1 MLIIRRNSKMSF
13 KVEKTKDNEAKLIIE
28 VPAEDFD
35 KAIDE
40 AYEKNKDR
48 FKVDGFR
55 KGKVPREMIE
65 KVYGVGVFY
74 DDAANAVIPEAYA
87 EAAKESGLEIVARP
101 EIQVTKIAA
110 GNPMEFEAIVTLKP
124 EVKLG
129 KYKGVKVEKVEA
141 EVTDEDVE
149 NRLNQDR
156 EQNAR
161 LVAADDKEIEDG
173 DQAIIDFEGFVDDK
187 PFEGGKGEDYP
198 LVIGSHSFIDT
209 FEDQLVGKK
218 VGDEVDVN
226 VTFPEQYQAE
236 ELAGKPALF
245 KVKIKEIKV
254 KEYPE
259 IDDEFAQEVSEFD
272 TLDEYKEDIRKKLTE
287 AKESEAARETESR
300 IIEAIVKD
308 SKMDIPEKMIDT
320 ACDQMVEE
328 FARNMQMQGIA
339 FEQYL
344 QMTGSTLEQMK
355 EQVKPQAE
363 ARVQSSLVLE
373 AIVDAENLEAI
384 DADVDDEILKMSEQY
399 GMEVE
404 KINEMLR
411 DEDREN
417 IKKDICIR
425 KAAELI
431 VNEAK

>member
-1 MLIIRRNSKMSF
+1 MIIRRNIKMSF
-13 KVEKTKDNEAKLIIE
+13 KVEKVNDTEAKLIIE

-40 AYEKNKDR
+40 AYEKNKDK

-55 KGKVPREMIE
+55 KGKVPREMVE
-65 KVYGVGVFY
+65 KIYGVGVFF

-101 EIQVTKIAA
+101 EINVTKIAA

-129 KYKGVKVEKVEA
+129 KYKGVKVDKVEV
-141 EVTDEDVE
+141 EVTDEDIE
-149 NRLNQDR
+149 NRINQDR
-156 EQNAR
+156 EQNSR

-198 LVIGSHSFIDT
+198 LIIGSHSFIDT
-209 FEDQLVGKK
+209 FEEQLVGKK

-226 VTFPEQYQAE
+226 VTFPEQYQAT

-259 IDDEFAQEVSEFD
+259 IDDEFAAEVSEFD
-272 TLDEYKEDIRKKLTE
+272 TLDEYKEDIKKKLTE
-287 AKESEAARETESR
+287 VKEAEAARETESR
-300 IIEAIVKD
+300 IIEAIIKD

-373 AIVDAENLEAI
+373 AIVDAEKIEAT
-384 DADVDDEILKMSEQY
+384 DADVDEEIKKMSEQY

-411 DEDREN
+411 DEDKEN
-417 IKKDICIR
+417 IKKDICVK
-425 KAAELI
+425 KAADLI
-431 VNEAK
+431 MEEAK

>member
-1 MLIIRRNSKMSF
+1 MSF
-13 KVEKTKDNEAKLIIE
+13 KVEKQKDNTAKLIIE
-28 VPAEDFD
+28 VPAEEFD

-40 AYEKNKDR
+40 AQEKNKDQ

-65 KVYGVGVFY
+65 KIYGVGVFF

-87 EAAKESGLEIVARP
+87 TAAKESGLEIVARP
-101 EIQVTKIAA
+101 DIQVTKIAA

-129 KYKGVKVEKVEA
+129 KYKGVKVEKVTA
-141 EVTDEDVE
+141 EVTDEDIE
-149 NRLNQDR
+149 NRLNQDK

-173 DQAIIDFEGFVDDK
+173 DQAIIDFEGFVDDE

-209 FEDQLVGKK
+209 FEDQLIGKK

-226 VTFPEQYQAE
+226 VTFPEQYQAA

-259 IDDEFAQEVSEFD
+259 IDDEFASEVSEFD
-272 TLDEYKEDIRKKLTE
+272 TLDEYKEDIKKKLTE
-287 AKESEAARETESR
+287 VKEAEAARETESR
-300 IIEAIVKD
+300 IIEAIIKD

-320 ACDQMVEE
+320 ACEQMVEE

-339 FEQYL
+339 LEQYL
-344 QMTGSTLEQMK
+344 QMTGSTIDQMK

-373 AIVDAENLEAI
+373 AIVDAENIEAT
-384 DADVDDEILKMSEQY
+384 DADVDEEIKKMSEQY

-411 DEDREN
+411 DEDKEN
-417 IKKDICIR
+417 IKKDICVK
-425 KAAELI
+425 KAADLI
-431 VNEAK
+431 VEEAK

>member
-1 MLIIRRNSKMSF
+1 MSF
-13 KVEKTKDNEAKLIIE
+13 KVEKQKDNTAKLIIE
-28 VPAEDFD
+28 VPAEEFD

-40 AYEKNKDR
+40 AYEKNKDK

-65 KVYGVGVFY
+65 KIYGVGVFF

-87 EAAKESGLEIVARP
+87 TAAKESGLEIVARP
-101 EIQVTKIAA
+101 DIQVTKIAA

-129 KYKGVKVEKVEA
+129 KYKGVKVEKVTA
-141 EVTDEDVE
+141 EVTDEDIE
-149 NRLNQDR
+149 NRLNQDK

-173 DQAIIDFEGFVDDK
+173 DQAIIDFEGFVDDE

-209 FEDQLVGKK
+209 FEDQLIGKK

-226 VTFPEQYQAE
+226 VTFPEQYQAA

-259 IDDEFAQEVSEFD
+259 IDDEFASEVSEFD
-272 TLDEYKEDIRKKLTE
+272 TLDEYKEDIKKKLTE
-287 AKESEAARETESR
+287 VKEAEAARETESR
-300 IIEAIVKD
+300 IIEAIIKD

-320 ACDQMVEE
+320 ACEQMVEE

-339 FEQYL
+339 LEQYL
-344 QMTGSTLEQMK
+344 QMTGSTIDQMK

-373 AIVDAENLEAI
+373 AIVDAENIEAT
-384 DADVDDEILKMSEQY
+384 DADVDEEIKKMSEQY

-411 DEDREN
+411 DEDKEN
-417 IKKDICIR
+417 IKKDICVK
-425 KAAELI
+425 KAADLI
-431 VNEAK
+431 VEEAK

>member
-1 MLIIRRNSKMSF
+1 MFIIRRNIKMSF
-13 KVEKTKDNEAKLIIE
+13 KVEKQKDNTAKLIIE
-28 VPAEDFD
+28 VPAEEFD

-40 AYEKNKDR
+40 AYEKNKDK

-65 KVYGVGVFY
+65 KIYGVGVFF

-87 EAAKESGLEIVARP
+87 TAAKESGLEIVARP
-101 EIQVTKIAA
+101 DIQVTKIAA

-129 KYKGVKVEKVEA
+129 KYKGVKVEKVTA
-141 EVTDEDVE
+141 EVTDEDIE
-149 NRLNQDR
+149 NRLNQDK

-173 DQAIIDFEGFVDDK
+173 DQAIIDFEGFVDDE

-209 FEDQLVGKK
+209 FEDQLIGKK

-226 VTFPEQYQAE
+226 VTFPEQYQAA

-259 IDDEFAQEVSEFD
+259 IDDEFASEVSEFD
-272 TLDEYKEDIRKKLTE
+272 TLDEYKEDIKKKLTE
-287 AKESEAARETESR
+287 VKEAEAARETESR
-300 IIEAIVKD
+300 IIEAIIKD

-320 ACDQMVEE
+320 ACEQMVEE

-339 FEQYL
+339 LEQYL
-344 QMTGSTLEQMK
+344 QMTGSTIDQMK

-373 AIVDAENLEAI
+373 AIVDAENIEAT
-384 DADVDDEILKMSEQY
+384 DADVDEEIKKMSEQY

-411 DEDREN
+411 DEDKEN
-417 IKKDICIR
+417 IKKDICVK
-425 KAAELI
+425 KAADLI
-431 VNEAK
+431 VEEAK

>member
-1 MLIIRRNSKMSF
+1 MSF

-141 EVTDEDVE
+141 EVTDEDIE
-149 NRLNQDR
+149 NRLNQDK

-161 LVAADDKEIEDG
+161 LVAADDKEIENG

-226 VTFPEQYQAE
+226 VTFPEQYQAA

-272 TLDEYKEDIRKKLTE
+272 TLEEYKEDIRKKLTE
-287 AKESEAARETESR
+287 AKENEAARETESR

-308 SKMDIPEKMIDT
+308 SKMDIPEKMIET

-373 AIVDAENLEAI
+373 AIVDAENIEAK

>member
-1 MLIIRRNSKMSF
+1 MSF

-373 AIVDAENLEAI
+373 AIVDAENIEAK

>member
-1 MLIIRRNSKMSF
+1 MSF

-129 KYKGVKVEKVEA
+129 KYKGVKVEKVKA
-141 EVTDEDVE
+141 EVTDEDIE
-149 NRLNQDR
+149 NRLNQDK

-161 LVAADDKEIEDG
+161 LVAADDKEIENG

-226 VTFPEQYQAE
+226 VTFPEQYQAA

-287 AKESEAARETESR
+287 AKENEAARETESR

-373 AIVDAENLEAI
+373 AIVDAENIEAK

>member
-1 MLIIRRNSKMSF
+1 MSF

-141 EVTDEDVE
+141 EVTDEDIE
-149 NRLNQDR
+149 NRLNQDK

-161 LVAADDKEIEDG
+161 LVAADDKEIENG

-187 PFEGGKGEDYP
+187 AFEGGKGEDYP

-226 VTFPEQYQAE
+226 VTFPEQYQAA

-272 TLDEYKEDIRKKLTE
+272 TLEEYKEDIRKKLTE
-287 AKESEAARETESR
+287 AKENEAARETESR

-373 AIVDAENLEAI
+373 AIVDAENIEAK

>member
-1 MLIIRRNSKMSF
+1 MSF

-141 EVTDEDVE
+141 EVTDEDIE
-149 NRLNQDR
+149 NRLNQDK

-161 LVAADDKEIEDG
+161 LVAADDKEIENG

-226 VTFPEQYQAE
+226 VTFPEQYQAA

-245 KVKIKEIKV
+245 KVKIKEIKI

-272 TLDEYKEDIRKKLTE
+272 TLEEYKEDIRKKLTE
-287 AKESEAARETESR
+287 AKENEAARETESR

-373 AIVDAENLEAI
+373 AIVDAENIEAK

>member
-1 MLIIRRNSKMSF
+1 MSF

-141 EVTDEDVE
+141 EVTDEDIE
-149 NRLNQDR
+149 NRLNQDK

-161 LVAADDKEIEDG
+161 LVAADDKEIENG

-226 VTFPEQYQAE
+226 VTFPEQYQAA

-287 AKESEAARETESR
+287 AKENEAARETESR

-373 AIVDAENLEAI
+373 AIVDAENIEAK

>member
-1 MLIIRRNSKMSF
+1 MSF

-141 EVTDEDVE
+141 EVTDEDIE
-149 NRLNQDR
+149 NRLNQDK

-161 LVAADDKEIEDG
+161 LVAADDKEIENG

-226 VTFPEQYQAE
+226 VTFPEQYQAA

-272 TLDEYKEDIRKKLTE
+272 TLEEYKEDIRKKLTE
-287 AKESEAARETESR
+287 AKENEAARETESR

-308 SKMDIPEKMIDT
+308 SKMDIPEKLIDT

-373 AIVDAENLEAI
+373 AIVDAENIEAK

>member
-1 MLIIRRNSKMSF
+1 MSF

-149 NRLNQDR
+149 KRLEQDK

-161 LVAADDKEIEDG
+161 LVAADDKEIEEG

-218 VGDEVDVN
+218 VGDDVDVN
-226 VTFPEQYQAE
+226 VTFPEQYQAA

-259 IDDEFAQEVSEFD
+259 LDDEFAQEVSEFD
-272 TLDEYKEDIRKKLTE
+272 TLDEYKEDIKKKLQE
-287 AKESEAARETESR
+287 AKENEAKRETESR
-300 IIEAIVKD
+300 IIEAIIKD

-355 EQVKPQAE
+355 EQVRPQAE

-373 AIVDAENLEAI
+373 AIVEAENIEAK

-417 IKKDICIR
+417 IKKDICIK
-425 KAAELI
+425 KAADLI
-431 VNEAK
+431 MDEAK

>member
-1 MLIIRRNSKMSF
+1 MSF

-141 EVTDEDVE
+141 EVTDEDIE
-149 NRLNQDR
+149 NRLNQDK

-161 LVAADDKEIEDG
+161 LVAADDKEIENG

-226 VTFPEQYQAE
+226 VTFPEQYQAA

-272 TLDEYKEDIRKKLTE
+272 TLEEYKEDIRKKLTE
-287 AKESEAARETESR
+287 AKENEAARETESR

-373 AIVDAENLEAI
+373 AIVDAENIEAK

>member
-373 AIVDAENLEAI
+373 AIVDAENIEAK

>member
-1 MLIIRRNSKMSF
+1 M
-13 KVEKTKDNEAKLIIE
+13 
-28 VPAEDFD
+28 
-35 KAIDE
+35 
-40 AYEKNKDR
+40 
-48 FKVDGFR
+48 
-55 KGKVPREMIE
+55 
-65 KVYGVGVFY
+65 
-74 DDAANAVIPEAYA
+74 
-87 EAAKESGLEIVARP
+87 
-101 EIQVTKIAA
+101 
-110 GNPMEFEAIVTLKP
+110 
-124 EVKLG
+124 
-129 KYKGVKVEKVEA
+129 
-141 EVTDEDVE
+141 
-149 NRLNQDR
+149 
-156 EQNAR
+156 
-161 LVAADDKEIEDG
+161 
-173 DQAIIDFEGFVDDK
+173 
-187 PFEGGKGEDYP
+187 
-198 LVIGSHSFIDT
+198 
-209 FEDQLVGKK
+209 
-218 VGDEVDVN
+218 GDEVDVN

-287 AKESEAARETESR
+287 AKEIEAKRETESR
-300 IIEAIVKD
+300 IIEAIIKD
-308 SKMDIPEKMIDT
+308 SKMDIPDRMIDT

-373 AIVDAENLEAI
+373 AIVEAEGIEAK

-399 GMEVE
+399 GMEVD

-411 DEDREN
+411 DEDKEN
-417 IKKDICIR
+417 IKKDICVK
-425 KAAELI
+425 KAADLI
-431 VNEAK
+431 MEEAK

>member
-1 MLIIRRNSKMSF
+1 MSF

-141 EVTDEDVE
+141 EVTDEDIE
-149 NRLNQDR
+149 NRLNQDK
-156 EQNAR
+156 EQNDR
-161 LVAADDKEIEDG
+161 LVAADDKEIENG

-226 VTFPEQYQAE
+226 VTFPEQYQAA

-272 TLDEYKEDIRKKLTE
+272 TLEEYKEDIRKKLTE
-287 AKESEAARETESR
+287 AKENEAARETESR

-373 AIVDAENLEAI
+373 AIVDAENIEAK

>member
-1 MLIIRRNSKMSF
+1 MLDIRRNFKMSF

-35 KAIDE
+35 KAINE
-40 AYEKNKDR
+40 AYEKNKDK

-101 EIQVTKIAA
+101 EIQVTKIAK
-110 GNPMEFEAIVTLKP
+110 GNPMEFEAIVTRKP

-141 EVTDEDVE
+141 EVTDEDIE

-161 LVAADDKEIEDG
+161 LVAADDKEIEEG
-173 DQAIIDFEGFVDDK
+173 DQVIIDFEGFVDDK

-236 ELAGKPALF
+236 ELQGKPALF
-245 KVKIKEIKV
+245 KVKIKEIKI

-320 ACDQMVEE
+320 ACDQMVDE
-328 FARNMQMQGIA
+328 FARNMQMQGIQ

-373 AIVDAENLEAI
+373 AIVDAENIEAK

>member
-13 KVEKTKDNEAKLIIE
+13 KVEKTKDNEATLIIE

-300 IIEAIVKD
+300 IIEAIVKV

-373 AIVDAENLEAI
+373 AIVDAENIEAK

>member
-1 MLIIRRNSKMSF
+1 MSF
-13 KVEKTKDNEAKLIIE
+13 KVEKVNDTEAKLIIE

-40 AYEKNKDR
+40 AYEKNKDK

-55 KGKVPREMIE
+55 KGKVPREMVE
-65 KVYGVGVFY
+65 KIYGVGVFF
-74 DDAANAVIPEAYA
+74 DDAANAVIPDAYA

-101 EIQVTKIAA
+101 EINVTKIAA

-129 KYKGVKVEKVEA
+129 KYKGVKVEKVEV
-141 EVTDEDVE
+141 EVTDEDIE
-149 NRLNQDR
+149 NRINQDK

-209 FEDQLVGKK
+209 FEEQLVGKK

-259 IDDEFAQEVSEFD
+259 IDDEFAAEVSEFD
-272 TLDEYKEDIRKKLTE
+272 TLDEYKEDIKKKLTE
-287 AKESEAARETESR
+287 AKEAEAARETESR
-300 IIEAIVKD
+300 IIEAIIKD

-320 ACDQMVEE
+320 ACEQMVEE

-339 FEQYL
+339 LEQYL
-344 QMTGSTLEQMK
+344 QMTGSSIDQMK

-373 AIVDAENLEAI
+373 AIVDAEKIEAT
-384 DADVDDEILKMSEQY
+384 DADVDEEIKKMSEQY

-411 DEDREN
+411 DEDKEN
-417 IKKDICIR
+417 IKKDICVK
-425 KAAELI
+425 KAADLI
-431 VNEAK
+431 VEEAK

>member
-1 MLIIRRNSKMSF
+1 MIIRRNIKMSF
-13 KVEKTKDNEAKLIIE
+13 KVEKVNDTEAKLIIE

-40 AYEKNKDR
+40 AYEKNKDK

-55 KGKVPREMIE
+55 KGKVPREMVE
-65 KVYGVGVFY
+65 KIYGVGVFF

-101 EIQVTKIAA
+101 EINVTKIAA

-129 KYKGVKVEKVEA
+129 KYKGVKVDKVEV
-141 EVTDEDVE
+141 EVTDEDIE
-149 NRLNQDR
+149 NRINQDR
-156 EQNAR
+156 EQNSR

-173 DQAIIDFEGFVDDK
+173 DQAIIDFEGFVDDE

-198 LVIGSHSFIDT
+198 LIIGSHSFIDT
-209 FEDQLVGKK
+209 FEEQLVGKK

-226 VTFPEQYQAE
+226 VTFPEQYQAT

-259 IDDEFAQEVSEFD
+259 IDDEFAAEVSEFD
-272 TLDEYKEDIRKKLTE
+272 TLDEYKEDIKKKLTE
-287 AKESEAARETESR
+287 VKEAEAARETESR
-300 IIEAIVKD
+300 IIEAIIKD

-373 AIVDAENLEAI
+373 AIVDAEKIEAT
-384 DADVDDEILKMSEQY
+384 DADVDEEIKKMSEQY

-411 DEDREN
+411 DEDKEN
-417 IKKDICIR
+417 IKKDICVK
-425 KAAELI
+425 KAADLI
-431 VNEAK
+431 MEEAK

>member
-1 MLIIRRNSKMSF
+1 MSF

-141 EVTDEDVE
+141 EVTDEDIE
-149 NRLNQDR
+149 NRLNQDK

-161 LVAADDKEIEDG
+161 LVAADDKEIENG

-187 PFEGGKGEDYP
+187 AFEGGKGEDYP

-226 VTFPEQYQAE
+226 VTFPEQYQAA

-259 IDDEFAQEVSEFD
+259 LDDEFAQEVSEFD

-287 AKESEAARETESR
+287 AKENEAARETESR

-373 AIVDAENLEAI
+373 AIVDAENIEAK

-431 VNEAK
+431 VDEAK

>member
-1 MLIIRRNSKMSF
+1 MSF
-13 KVEKTKDNEAKLIIE
+13 KVEKIKDTEAKLIIE

-65 KVYGVGVFY
+65 KIYGVGVFY

-101 EIQVTKIAA
+101 DIQVTKIAA

-141 EVTDEDVE
+141 EVTDEDIE
-149 NRLNQDR
+149 KRLEQDR

-161 LVAADDKEIEDG
+161 LVAADDKEIEEG

-245 KVKIKEIKV
+245 KVKVKEIKV
-254 KEYPE
+254 KELPE
-259 IDDEFAQEVSEFD
+259 LDDEFAQEVSEFD
-272 TLDEYKEDIRKKLTE
+272 TLDEYKEDIKKKLQE
-287 AKESEAARETESR
+287 AKENEAKRETESR
-300 IIEAIVKD
+300 IIEAIIKD
-308 SKMDIPEKMIDT
+308 SEMDIPEKMIDT

-373 AIVDAENLEAI
+373 AIVDAENIEAK

-411 DEDREN
+411 DEDKEN
-417 IKKDICIR
+417 IKKDICVK
-425 KAAELI
+425 KAADLI
-431 VNEAK
+431 MEEAK

>member
-1 MLIIRRNSKMSF
+1 MLDIRRNFKMSF

-35 KAIDE
+35 KAINE
-40 AYEKNKDR
+40 AYEKNKDK

-101 EIQVTKIAA
+101 EIQVTKIAK

-141 EVTDEDVE
+141 EVTDEDIE

-161 LVAADDKEIEDG
+161 LVAADDKEIEEG
-173 DQAIIDFEGFVDDK
+173 DQVIIDFEGFVDDK

-236 ELAGKPALF
+236 ELQGKPALF
-245 KVKIKEIKV
+245 KVKIKEIKI

-320 ACDQMVEE
+320 ACDQMVDE
-328 FARNMQMQGIA
+328 FARNMQMQGIQ

-373 AIVDAENLEAI
+373 AIVDAENIEAK

>member
-1 MLIIRRNSKMSF
+1 MSF

-149 NRLNQDR
+149 KRLEQDK

-161 LVAADDKEIEDG
+161 LVAADDKEIEEG

-226 VTFPEQYQAE
+226 VTFPEQYQAA

-272 TLDEYKEDIRKKLTE
+272 TLDEYKEDIKKKLQE
-287 AKESEAARETESR
+287 AKENEAKRETESR
-300 IIEAIVKD
+300 IIEAIIKD

-355 EQVKPQAE
+355 EQVRPQAE

-373 AIVDAENLEAI
+373 AIVEAENIEAK

-417 IKKDICIR
+417 IKKDICIK
-425 KAAELI
+425 KAADLI
-431 VNEAK
+431 MDEAK

>member
-1 MLIIRRNSKMSF
+1 MSF

-65 KVYGVGVFY
+65 KIYGVGVFY

-101 EIQVTKIAA
+101 DIQVTKIAA

-141 EVTDEDVE
+141 EVTDEDIE
-149 NRLNQDR
+149 NRLNQDK

-161 LVAADDKEIEDG
+161 LVAADDKEIENG

-226 VTFPEQYQAE
+226 VTFPEQYQAA

-272 TLDEYKEDIRKKLTE
+272 TLEEYKEDIRKKLTE
-287 AKESEAARETESR
+287 AKENEAARETESR

-373 AIVDAENLEAI
+373 AIVDAENIEAK

>member
-1 MLIIRRNSKMSF
+1 MSF
-13 KVEKTKDNEAKLIIE
+13 KVEKIKDTEAKLIIE

-65 KVYGVGVFY
+65 KIYGVGVFY

-101 EIQVTKIAA
+101 DIQVTKIAA

-141 EVTDEDVE
+141 EVTDEDIE
-149 NRLNQDR
+149 KRLEQDR
-156 EQNAR
+156 EQNTR
-161 LVAADDKEIEDG
+161 LVAADDKEIEEG

-245 KVKIKEIKV
+245 KVKVKEIKV
-254 KEYPE
+254 KELPE
-259 IDDEFAQEVSEFD
+259 LDDEFAQEVSEFD
-272 TLDEYKEDIRKKLTE
+272 TLDEYKEDIKKKLQE
-287 AKESEAARETESR
+287 AKENEAKRETESR
-300 IIEAIVKD
+300 IIEAIIKD
-308 SKMDIPEKMIDT
+308 SEMDIPEKMIDT

-373 AIVDAENLEAI
+373 AIVDAENIEAK

-417 IKKDICIR
+417 IKKDICIK
-425 KAAELI
+425 KAADLI
-431 VNEAK
+431 MDEAK

>member
-1 MLIIRRNSKMSF
+1 MSF

-149 NRLNQDR
+149 KRLEQDK
-156 EQNAR
+156 EQNVR
-161 LVAADDKEIEDG
+161 LVAADDKEIEEG

-218 VGDEVDVN
+218 VGDDVDVN
-226 VTFPEQYQAE
+226 VTFPEQYQAA

-272 TLDEYKEDIRKKLTE
+272 TLDEYKEDIKKKLQE
-287 AKESEAARETESR
+287 AKENEAKRETESR
-300 IIEAIVKD
+300 IIEAIIKD

-355 EQVKPQAE
+355 EQVRPQAE

-373 AIVDAENLEAI
+373 AIVDAENIEAK

-417 IKKDICIR
+417 IKKDICIK
-425 KAAELI
+425 KAADLI
-431 VNEAK
+431 MDEAK

>member
-1 MLIIRRNSKMSF
+1 MLIIRRNIKISF
-13 KVEKTKDNEAKLIIE
+13 KVEKVNDTEAKLIIE

-35 KAIDE
+35 KAIDA
-40 AYEKNKDR
+40 AYEKNKDK
-48 FKVDGFR
+48 FKIDGFR

-65 KVYGVGVFY
+65 KTYGVGVFF

-101 EIQVTKIAA
+101 EINVTKIAA

-141 EVTDEDVE
+141 EVTDEDIE
-149 NRLNQDR
+149 KRLEQDK

-161 LVAADDKEIEDG
+161 LVAADDKEIENG

-187 PFEGGKGEDYP
+187 AFEGGKGEDYP

-209 FEDQLVGKK
+209 FEDQLIGKK

-226 VTFPEQYQAE
+226 VTFPEQYQAT

-259 IDDEFAQEVSEFD
+259 IDDEFAAEVSEFD
-272 TLDEYKEDIRKKLTE
+272 TLDEYKEDIKKKLTE
-287 AKESEAARETESR
+287 VKEAEAARETESR
-300 IIEAIVKD
+300 IIEAIIKD
-308 SKMDIPEKMIDT
+308 SKMDIPEKMIET

-339 FEQYL
+339 LEQYL
-344 QMTGSTLEQMK
+344 QMTGSTIDQMK

-363 ARVQSSLVLE
+363 ARIQSSLVLE
-373 AIVDAENLEAI
+373 AIVDAEKIEAT
-384 DADVDDEILKMSEQY
+384 DADVDEEIKKMSEQY

-411 DEDREN
+411 DEDKEN
-417 IKKDICIR
+417 IKKDICVK
-425 KAAELI
+425 KAADLI
-431 VNEAK
+431 VEEAK

>member
-1 MLIIRRNSKMSF
+1 M
-13 KVEKTKDNEAKLIIE
+13 
-28 VPAEDFD
+28 
-35 KAIDE
+35 
-40 AYEKNKDR
+40 
-48 FKVDGFR
+48 
-55 KGKVPREMIE
+55 
-65 KVYGVGVFY
+65 
-74 DDAANAVIPEAYA
+74 
-87 EAAKESGLEIVARP
+87 
-101 EIQVTKIAA
+101 
-110 GNPMEFEAIVTLKP
+110 
-124 EVKLG
+124 
-129 KYKGVKVEKVEA
+129 
-141 EVTDEDVE
+141 
-149 NRLNQDR
+149 
-156 EQNAR
+156 
-161 LVAADDKEIEDG
+161 
-173 DQAIIDFEGFVDDK
+173 
-187 PFEGGKGEDYP
+187 
-198 LVIGSHSFIDT
+198 
-209 FEDQLVGKK
+209 
-218 VGDEVDVN
+218 GDEVDVN
-226 VTFPEQYQAE
+226 VTFPEQYQAA

-287 AKESEAARETESR
+287 AKENEAARETESR

-373 AIVDAENLEAI
+373 DFVDAENIEAK

>member
-1 MLIIRRNSKMSF
+1 MSF

-141 EVTDEDVE
+141 EVTDEDIE
-149 NRLNQDR
+149 NRLNQDK

-161 LVAADDKEIEDG
+161 LVAADDKEIENG

-226 VTFPEQYQAE
+226 VTFPEQDQAA

-272 TLDEYKEDIRKKLTE
+272 TLEEYKEDIRKKLTE
-287 AKESEAARETESR
+287 AKENEAARETESR

-373 AIVDAENLEAI
+373 AIVDAENIEAK

>member
-1 MLIIRRNSKMSF
+1 MSF
-13 KVEKTKDNEAKLIIE
+13 KVEKVNDTEAKLIIE

-40 AYEKNKDR
+40 AYEKNKDK
-48 FKVDGFR
+48 FKLDGFR

-65 KVYGVGVFY
+65 KTYGVGVFF

-101 EIQVTKIAA
+101 EINVTKIAA
-110 GNPMEFEAIVTLKP
+110 GNPMEFEAIKP

-129 KYKGVKVEKVEA
+129 KYKGVKVEKVEV
-141 EVTDEDVE
+141 EVTDEDVK
-149 NRLNQDR
+149 NRVNQDR

-209 FEDQLVGKK
+209 FEDQLIGKK

-226 VTFPEQYQAE
+226 VTFPEQYQAT

-259 IDDEFAQEVSEFD
+259 IDDEFAAEVSEFD
-272 TLDEYKEDIRKKLTE
+272 TLDEYKEDIKKKLTE
-287 AKESEAARETESR
+287 VKEAEAARETESR
-300 IIEAIVKD
+300 IIEAIIKD
-308 SKMDIPEKMIDT
+308 SKMDIPEKMIET

-339 FEQYL
+339 LEQYL
-344 QMTGSTLEQMK
+344 QMTGSTIEQMK

-373 AIVDAENLEAI
+373 AIVDAEKIEAT
-384 DADVDDEILKMSEQY
+384 DADVDEEIKKMSEQY

-411 DEDREN
+411 DEDKEN
-417 IKKDICIR
+417 IKKDICVK
-425 KAAELI
+425 KAADLI
-431 VNEAK
+431 IAEAK

>member
-1 MLIIRRNSKMSF
+1 MSF

-141 EVTDEDVE
+141 EVTDEDIE
-149 NRLNQDR
+149 NRLNQDK

-161 LVAADDKEIEDG
+161 LVAADDKEIENG

-209 FEDQLVGKK
+209 LEDQLVGKK

-226 VTFPEQYQAE
+226 VTFPEQYQAA

-287 AKESEAARETESR
+287 AKENEAARETESR

-373 AIVDAENLEAI
+373 AIVDAENIEAK